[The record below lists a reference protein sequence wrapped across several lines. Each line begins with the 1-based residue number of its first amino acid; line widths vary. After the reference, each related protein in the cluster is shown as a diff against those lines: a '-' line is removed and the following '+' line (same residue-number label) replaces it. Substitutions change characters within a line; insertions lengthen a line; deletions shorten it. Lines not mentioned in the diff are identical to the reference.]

1 MEFCDHPNSSDESLR
16 HNTLSPNKQ
25 NQLCNLKSAWEV
37 MSEHSDFKESEWCY
51 FHTHTHLKLINV
63 YAFDSWPFGVKIL
76 IKLLSAISDK

>member
-1 MEFCDHPNSSDESLR
+1 
-16 HNTLSPNKQ
+16 
-25 NQLCNLKSAWEV
+25 

-76 IKLLSAISDK
+76 IKLLSAISDKKQCEKARYNIPGLTFYINQQV